1 MTIRSLRLLGVF
13 ATLLT
18 LSIACGS
25 NATDTSGS
33 GGATSVGT
41 GGSSNPTGS
50 GGQGPPPAGGSGGEF
65 GRGGSAPSETGGD
78 SGSGGTTGDGGTGG
92 VPDSGSGGLA
102 GSDSGSGGGGQ
113 PDAGAQSGS
122 GGAGGGGP
130 STAGGKITV
139 WMAGDSTMAN
149 DGGTSCPIGWGTQF
163 QPFFNNLVTV
173 VDSAAAGTSINTWLY
188 NPLTTKN
195 ASGEC
200 NLTKDASGNPV
211 VQARWQ
217 NMLNKMKAGDYLF
230 IAFGIN
236 DGGTCPRYEGDAEF
250 MASLGVMAK
259 AAKARGTQPIFL
271 TPTSSISCQGSTAV
285 GTRGRFVTDTINAG
299 TQNGVTVIN
308 LHQLSVDFFNA
319 NQFCPLAAGAKD
331 ITATTGGAAGAFF
344 CNDHTHFELSG
355 AKSVAKLVSD
365 AIRNQNLPLA
375 AYLN

>member
-18 LSIACGS
+18 LFIACGS

-33 GGATSVGT
+33 GGTTSVGT
-41 GGSSNPTGS
+41 GGSSNPTG
-50 GGQGPPPAGGSGGEF
+50 GGRGPTPAGGSGGEF
-65 GRGGSAPSETGGD
+65 GTGGTETGGD
-78 SGSGGTTGDGGTGG
+78 IGSGGTTVDGGIGG
-92 VPDSGSGGLA
+92 VSDSGSGGLA
-102 GSDSGSGGGGQ
+102 GSDSGSGRGGQ
-113 PDAGAQSGS
+113 S
-122 GGAGGGGP
+122 GAGGQSSSGGTGGSGP
-130 STAGGKITV
+130 STAGGNITV

-188 NPLTTKN
+188 APLTTKN

-217 NMLNKMKAGDYLF
+217 NMLNTMKSGDYLL

-236 DGGTCPRYEGDAEF
+236 DGGTCPRYEGDEEF
-250 MASLGVMAK
+250 IASLGVMAK

-319 NQFCPLAAGAKD
+319 NQFCPLAGGAKD

-344 CNDHTHFELSG
+344 CNDHTHFEISG
-355 AKSVAKLVSD
+355 AKSIAKLVSE
-365 AIRNQNLPLA
+365 AIRNQNLSLA